1 MPNGNKNKIG
11 WNLTKVFLT
20 YGALISPLGKDEE
33 EHFLAFKKNRSGV
46 RLMEGAGFD
55 GKSWCLSAFDTK
67 DKITYDRLL
76 QHTINQVLA
85 ECPVDIHP
93 SKRIAVVLS
102 TTKANVLPDVSSAF
116 DSSRKMI
123 ESSFPEGTD
132 VTIVSNACISGVIA
146 INIAA
151 DYIRSDKFDA
161 VCVIGIDV
169 LWDFVV
175 YGFQSLFAL
184 SDEAC
189 RPYDSQRKGINIGEA
204 AGAVWLTNKVPNRF
218 FVEYL
223 GGASSNDANHISGPS
238 RTGEGLYRAVYR
250 AMKRSNISAND
261 IDFISAHGTA
271 TLYNDNMESIAF
283 DRLGLSNIPLN
294 SMKGYFGHTLGAAG
308 VIEVVM
314 SMLSMEHGMLFQ
326 SLGYNKNGT
335 DAHVN
340 VITENKQM
348 PVNTVLKTASG
359 FGGGNAALLLRSKS

>member
-1 MPNGNKNKIG
+1 M
-11 WNLTKVFLT
+11 T
-20 YGALISPLGKDEE
+20 YGALISPLGKNEE
-33 EHFLAFKKNRSGV
+33 EHFLAFQSNRSGV
-46 RLMEGAGFD
+46 RLVEGAGFD
-55 GKSWCLSAFDTK
+55 GKSWCLSAFDQK
-67 DKITYDRLL
+67 DKITYDSLL
-76 QHTINQVLA
+76 QDTINQVLVK
-85 ECPVDIHP
+85 CPVDHH

-102 TTKANVLPDVSSAF
+102 TTKANVQPDVSSAF
-116 DSSRKMI
+116 ESSRKII
-123 ESSFPEGTD
+123 ESSFPKGTD

-204 AGAVWLTNKVPNRF
+204 AGAVWLTNKVPNGF
-218 FVEYL
+218 CVEYL

-250 AMKRSNISAND
+250 TMKRSHISAND

-283 DRLGLSNIPLN
+283 ERLGLSHIPLN
-294 SMKGYFGHTLGAAG
+294 SLKGYFGHTLGAAG

-314 SMLSMEHGMLFQ
+314 SMLSMEHGILFQ
-326 SLGYNKNGT
+326 SLGYQKNGT
-335 DAHVN
+335 DSPLN
-340 VITENKQM
+340 VITENKTM
-348 PVNTVLKTASG
+348 PVKTVLKTASG
-359 FGGGNAALLLRSKS
+359 FGGGNAAILLKSRS